1 MDKEYYET
9 LSKLQDM
16 GVNRDYFTGW
26 AGGYLENP
34 GREEQRVND
43 AYEAGYEDGQAHNT
57 DQAEKFVN

>member
-9 LSKLQDM
+9 LTKLQGL

-34 GREEQRVND
+34 EREEQRVNE
-43 AYEAGYEDGQAHNT
+43 AYEAGYEDGQART
-57 DQAEKFVN
+57 TAQAENFVA